1 MAALSV
7 REVLMKLRELE
18 GWPPQPSGF
27 HDGSYIVPTIQQAI
41 LKEVVRTHHNWVTFV
56 CSFEGNDHTYDFQA
70 PDKSDALRIEKILK
84 NNIRKSIFEIGEIE
98 FVLTTQGG
106 ALLG

>member
-1 MAALSV
+1 M
-7 REVLMKLRELE
+7 RLRELE

-56 CSFEGNDHTYDFQA
+56 CSFEGKNQTYDFEA
-70 PDKSDALRIEKILK
+70 PDKGDALRIEKILK
-84 NNIRKSIFEIGEIE
+84 NNAGKSIFEIGEIE
-98 FVLTTQGG
+98 FVLITSRGG